1 MGIRLSEKHGVNPS
15 LIVCPVCGKDM
26 AIALFGRLKGDAKAP
41 MKVQGNEL
49 CDDCK
54 KEYITIIEV
63 YSEENRKAT
72 GRQVF
77 VPRNSLSV
85 DIKEDAAIMCEK
97 DFTEMFNNKDNGKD

>member
-1 MGIRLSEKHGVNPS
+1 
-15 LIVCPVCGKDM
+15 M

-77 VPRNSLSV
+77 VPRNSLSL
-85 DIKEDAAIMCEK
+85 DIKEDAAIMCEE
-97 DFTEMFNNKDNGKD
+97 DFSKMFDKENG

>member
-1 MGIRLSEKHGVNPS
+1 MGIVLSKKHGVNPS

-26 AIALFGRLKGDAKAP
+26 AIALFGKLKDDAEAP
-41 MKVQGNEL
+41 IKVKGNEL

-77 VPRNSLSV
+77 VPRNSLSL
-85 DIKEDAAIMCEK
+85 DIKEDAAIMCEE
-97 DFTEMFNNKDNGKD
+97 DFSKMFDKENG